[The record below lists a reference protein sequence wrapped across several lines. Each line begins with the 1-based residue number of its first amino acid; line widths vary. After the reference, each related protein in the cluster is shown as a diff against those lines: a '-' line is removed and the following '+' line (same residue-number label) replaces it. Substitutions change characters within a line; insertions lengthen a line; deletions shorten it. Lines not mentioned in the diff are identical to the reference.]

1 MNGTRIARSAL
12 VGASLLALIVASA
25 TEAASRIPRH
35 LDCKGGQQDIWLE
48 AESLSYSVG
57 LCLLSVDR
65 KERDGKR
72 SFDARG
78 LLAPGGGFSF
88 EGRTADDS
96 VDVVLRRGDVVQQL
110 ILTDTTYRSIQTLP
124 GGATLQRFIDFSEG
138 GLLNRLDEVDAKR
151 RGDRETGYADMP
163 LHAIALDLLGQI
175 AKPADRSIL
184 ALLTRAPALQQAMSP
199 FEVQALSAEE
209 IDARLSTLS
218 IATTMAQ
225 IDLIEVKK
233 PSIHVGCGAF
243 DNIDDLLAGDGSE
256 WDGTSEG
263 LDVRALEDCRCLED
277 DQAHAKV
284 GELSVAV
291 PGLGDVSF
299 AGVEAFTH
307 ARCLESEPDCIKSI
321 SKGGINTS
329 YSVNG
334 TCQNGGT
341 KILGIKAEGEGSA
354 QAAQGDC
361 LRDTDDFA
369 CIGRVSASG
378 ISFKW
383 ASICSEKE
391 NALCM
396 KAEAKVDME
405 ISLCTVPGQIIPAVE
420 SSGSV
425 NGQAGGC

>member
-1 MNGTRIARSAL
+1 VCS
-12 VGASLLALIVASA
+12 S
-25 TEAASRIPRH
+25 
-35 LDCKGGQQDIWLE
+35 D
-48 AESLSYSVG
+48 
-57 LCLLSVDR
+57 
-65 KERDGKR
+65 
-72 SFDARG
+72 
-78 LLAPGGGFSF
+78 
-88 EGRTADDS
+88 
-96 VDVVLRRGDVVQQL
+96 L

-138 GLLNRLDEVDAKR
+138 GLLDRLDEVDAGR

-175 AKPADRSIL
+175 VEPADRSIL
-184 ALLTRAPALQQAMSP
+184 ALLARAPALQQAMNP
-199 FEVQALSAEE
+199 FEVLALSVEDL
-209 IDARLSTLS
+209 DARLSTLS
-218 IATTMAQ
+218 IATAMAQ
-225 IDLIEVKK
+225 FDPIETEK

-243 DNIDDLLAGDGSE
+243 EGIDELLNGEGSE

-263 LDVRALEDCRCLED
+263 LDVRALEDCRCIED

-284 GELSVAV
+284 GKLSVAI

-307 ARCLESEPDCIKSI
+307 ARCLESDPDCIKATA
-321 SKGGINTS
+321 KGGINTS
-329 YSVNG
+329 YSLGG
-334 TCQNGGT
+334 TCENGGT
-341 KILGIKAEGEGSA
+341 KILGIKASGKGSA
-354 QAAQGDC
+354 EASQGDC

-383 ASICSEKE
+383 ASICSEEE

-396 KAEAKVDME
+396 KAEATVDME
-405 ISLCTVPGQIIPAVE
+405 ISLCTIPGQIIPAVE

-425 NGQAGGC
+425 DGEAGGC